1 MNYKIGKPKDLDSIT
16 EKDVIEN
23 NIWLWTWEAGIEGD
37 FDETWQVPLIGIK
50 NITNE
55 FNSPIITLRIAETKI
70 IASATLD
77 YNEKKIY
84 GIAFWKNN
92 EWKSIEEYSKSGSI
106 KFESIIKINGIEK
119 TEFIMND
126 KKSDEAFI
134 KKENINSWWK
144 FWK

>member
-1 MNYKIGKPKDLDSIT
+1 VNYKIGKPKDLDSIT